1 MTLGYTESQT
11 RLPVPKEYGIEES
24 GYFKEMKGLVNKT
37 SLVFLLPGALS
48 QDNTDQ
54 LQVGTKILWLLC
66 HL

>member
-11 RLPVPKEYGIEES
+11 RLPVPKKYGIEES
-24 GYFKEMKGLVNKT
+24 GSFKEKKGLVNKT

-48 QDNTDQ
+48 QDDIDQ
-54 LQVGTKILWLLC
+54 LQVVTKVLWLLC